1 MSEEGIQ
8 LLTFFFFSL
17 NNLLQMLDITSL
29 KGAGKICIVYFNIAE
44 SKS

>member
-1 MSEEGIQ
+1 MGEIGELYGV
-8 LLTFFFFSL
+8 FFSL
-17 NNLLQMLDITSL
+17 NNLLQMSDITSL